1 MMTVDELEVMHDD
14 AQDRL
19 RQARTAG
26 DEQSAAHILAELQ
39 EIECGLDDLYM
50 ACEMDEEF

>member
-1 MMTVDELEVMHDD
+1 MMTISELEVMHDD

-19 RQARTAG
+19 RQARAAG
-26 DEQSAAHILAELQ
+26 DEQTAAHVLAELQ

-50 ACEMDEEF
+50 ASEMEEEF